1 LIGIGAPTHIY
12 MPPLEERMGVKVIIP
27 TDHDVGN
34 AVGAVCSK
42 ISETVTVQVF
52 PNMDGVFFVLGP
64 FGSPVSYGHVEQAV
78 SSGRRQAEEYVR
90 SRVYEAGAENIR
102 VRSDV
107 YENKFYGG
115 DNVEGEQTA
124 WVDIVAR
131 ATGDPT
137 NKGKP
142 TDK

>member
-1 LIGIGAPTHIY
+1 
-12 MPPLEERMGVKVIIP
+12 MPPLEKRMDARVVIP
-27 TDHDVGN
+27 RDHDVGN

-42 ISETVTVQVF
+42 ISETVTAQVY
-52 PNMDGVFFVLGP
+52 PNMDNVFYVLGP
-64 FGSPVSYGHVEQAV
+64 FGSTGTYSHVEQAI
-78 SSGRRQAEEYVR
+78 SSARRQAEEYVWNR
-90 SRVYEAGAENIR
+90 AYEAGAENIK

-131 ATGDPT
+131 ATGDPAVR
-137 NKGKP
+137 KGK
-142 TDK
+142 